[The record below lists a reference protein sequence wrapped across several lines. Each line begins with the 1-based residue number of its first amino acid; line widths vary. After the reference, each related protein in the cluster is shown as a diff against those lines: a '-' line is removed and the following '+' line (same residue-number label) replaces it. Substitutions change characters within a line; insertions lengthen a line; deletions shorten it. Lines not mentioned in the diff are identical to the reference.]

1 MDSEYAKHVTV
12 LTSRVMSDTG
22 SCDEELPYE
31 ELAISY
37 KELVAKSTDKCQLL
51 EKQDKIISQ
60 LQFERSDHL
69 AKIYELNDEVTQL
82 NSQLEHVKKQVRMMT
97 TRTYVLEEILEG
109 RMKGNLKVLTL
120 IIDLSTRKKETEI
133 LPIFRK
139 IVE

>member
-1 MDSEYAKHVTV
+1 
-12 LTSRVMSDTG
+12 
-22 SCDEELPYE
+22 
-31 ELAISY
+31 
-37 KELVAKSTDKCQLL
+37 
-51 EKQDKIISQ
+51 
-60 LQFERSDHL
+60 
-69 AKIYELNDEVTQL
+69 
-82 NSQLEHVKKQVRMMT
+82 VKKQVRMMT